1 MRRGWLLALL
11 GLLCAG
17 CAIFQSDATRL
28 KTWQDETVAIRGLPF
43 TQPVTLQWVDEDEMR
58 QVLIAEAG
66 DELDPAKVNAERD
79 ALAALGAVEPDLD
92 LAKAMLDLYAAQAA
106 GLYSP
111 SHDTLYVSRKLTG
124 FGALIHPTESLL
136 LTTAIVV
143 HELTHALQDQHFG
156 QVLDLM
162 LSLDDEDDVSR
173 ALSGTTEGDATVTM
187 LGAYDA
193 VGHGKRE
200 VLAESFRDAMLKEL
214 DDPKSEIGKEPRL
227 LAVSLVFPYAFGTV
241 IAARRYDAEGNAGLD
256 EEMSDPPLATLH
268 IMFPGT
274 RGPVDFVRLPVE
286 SLHVD
291 AGGHRCT
298 PGYTNVAGAVL
309 LRVLFEKS
317 LDADARD
324 QIVRGWRG
332 DRYQLLDCGAHGEL
346 LWLTRW
352 DSHASAERF
361 ANAYR
366 ALAPGIA
373 ARTHLSGAAEVV
385 VRDLTA
391 LVVTPGLVPRADALL
406 AASTVKSYE
415 SFREWVRDRCFPD
428 DACPARE
435 SSSLSAPTA
444 RW

>member
-1 MRRGWLLALL
+1 MHRGWLLASL

-28 KTWQDETVAIRGLPF
+28 ASWQNETVAIRGLPF
-43 TQPVTLQWVDEDEMR
+43 TQPVHMQWVDEEAMR

-66 DELDPAKVNAERD
+66 DDLEPAKVTAERD
-79 ALAALGAVEPDLD
+79 ALAALGAIEPDLD

-111 SHDTLYVSRKLTG
+111 SHDTLYVNRKLTG
-124 FGALIHPTESLL
+124 WSALVNPESL

-187 LGAYDA
+187 LGAYPG
-193 VGHGKRE
+193 VGHDSKRE

-214 DDPKSEIGKEPRL
+214 DDPKSEIGREPRL

-241 IAARRYDAEGNAGLD
+241 IAARRYDQEGNAGLD
-256 EEMSDPPLATLH
+256 HEMSDPPLATLH
-268 IMFPGT
+268 IMYPSK
-274 RGPVDFVRLPVE
+274 RGPVDFVRLPEDALRTNASGE
-286 SLHVD
+286 S
-291 AGGHRCT
+291 CT
-298 PGYTNVAGAVL
+298 PGYANVAGAVL

-324 QIVRGWRG
+324 EIVRGWRG
-332 DRYQLLDCGAHGEL
+332 DRYVLVDCGAHSEL
-346 LWLTRW
+346 FWLTRW
-352 DSHASAERF
+352 ETHAAAERF
-361 ANAYR
+361 AAAYR
-366 ALAPGIA
+366 ELAPGIA
-373 ARTHLSGAAEVV
+373 ARTKLSGPAQVV
-385 VRDLTA
+385 VHDLTA
-391 LVVTPGLVPRADALL
+391 LVVTPGLAPRADALRS
-406 AASTVKSYE
+406 ASTVRSYE
-415 SFREWVRDRCFPD
+415 SFRDWVGDRCFPD
-428 DACPARE
+428 ETCPARD
-435 SSSLSAPTA
+435 SSLSAPTA